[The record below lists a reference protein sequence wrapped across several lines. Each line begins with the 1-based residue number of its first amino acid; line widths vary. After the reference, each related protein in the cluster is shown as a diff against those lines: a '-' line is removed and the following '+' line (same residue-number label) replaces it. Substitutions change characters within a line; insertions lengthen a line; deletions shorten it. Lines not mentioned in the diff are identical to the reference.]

1 MARTALRTV
10 ALNSLWL
17 LLLAIVPTLLAIG
30 ASVWGKAAHHP
41 NIVIVGLGVGWSA
54 TFVVFALWFQWDR
67 KIRRQRLLDLA
78 TTNYVSHV
86 AMLDWINYGDV
97 SSSGLKLA
105 DSTIQNILRQICN
118 VVAYHE
124 KTRDKGAAFFVA
136 TGREEDAKLEMRAQ
150 INHDDPAIA
159 QELTNLTR
167 GNSLAGQAIREGKTI
182 WIKDCSKGGLHNT
195 WYKNHEPPR
204 FKTRAAAPVRARNG
218 NSSDYV
224 GVLCFD
230 VKGAGKLKSED
241 LQLLQSCA
249 DTIGILY
256 ALLSQPRANASPTRQ
271 TNSQNHR
278 ARASRGRR

>member
-1 MARTALRTV
+1 MARTALRTI

-105 DSTIQNILRQICN
+105 DSTIQ
-118 VVAYHE
+118 
-124 KTRDKGAAFFVA
+124 
-136 TGREEDAKLEMRAQ
+136 
-150 INHDDPAIA
+150 
-159 QELTNLTR
+159 
-167 GNSLAGQAIREGKTI
+167 
-182 WIKDCSKGGLHNT
+182 
-195 WYKNHEPPR
+195 
-204 FKTRAAAPVRARNG
+204 
-218 NSSDYV
+218 
-224 GVLCFD
+224 
-230 VKGAGKLKSED
+230 
-241 LQLLQSCA
+241 
-249 DTIGILY
+249 
-256 ALLSQPRANASPTRQ
+256 
-271 TNSQNHR
+271 
-278 ARASRGRR
+278 